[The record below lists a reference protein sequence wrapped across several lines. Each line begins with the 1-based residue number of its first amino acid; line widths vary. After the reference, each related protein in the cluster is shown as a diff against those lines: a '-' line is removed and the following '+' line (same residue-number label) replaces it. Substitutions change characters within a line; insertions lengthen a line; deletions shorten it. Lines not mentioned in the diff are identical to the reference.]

1 MKRLE
6 KRIRDMERRTEP
18 PEQFVPVLTLSVRNP
33 DGSVEKAYDSRDHGG
48 LQPMVKPPGQRRR

>member
-6 KRIRDMERRTEP
+6 KRVRDMERRTEP

-48 LQPMVKPPGQRRR
+48 QQPMRVPRKRRP